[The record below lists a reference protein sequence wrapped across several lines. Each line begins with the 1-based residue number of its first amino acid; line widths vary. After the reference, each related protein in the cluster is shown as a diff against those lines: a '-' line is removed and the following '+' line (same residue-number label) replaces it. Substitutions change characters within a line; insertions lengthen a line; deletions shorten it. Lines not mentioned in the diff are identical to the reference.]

1 MEWLQITPFLAYQD
15 YWITGQTDLT
25 EAYDGLL
32 YNNTQIQFID
42 DKTGLINTSKPIS
55 RPELFGTGPGRHI
68 IGWDP
73 APAKDMFSK
82 SDFMSVPNM
91 FTVHGLE
98 LLSEL
103 LTKAGKSADAQKC
116 ASHAATLRKAVMSQ
130 MWNAKTNRFCDGI
143 CTDQKVNGHSGIYSD
158 MYPLWMGLVPEEHV
172 ATVWK
177 SLTSWGLEQIG
188 DCEWRCFSC
197 ILLRAS
203 LHSSSAHS
211 SSAIL
216 CDRLCLHEL
225 VRALLPASLTG
236 KALWCTD
243 GAFIYF
249 HALATHPSGD
259 TGEAALKA
267 LTKCDT
273 YS

>member
-32 YNNTQIQFID
+32 YNNTQIQFLD

-116 ASHAATLRKAVMSQ
+116 ATHAATLRKAVMSQ

-143 CTDQKVNGHSGIYSD
+143 CTDQKVDGHSGIYSD
-158 MYPLWMGLVPEEHV
+158 MYPLWMGLVPEAHV
-172 ATVWK
+172 ANVWK

-188 DCEWRCFSC
+188 DCEWRCFAAFFFCVPLPPPVFS
-197 ILLRAS
+197 RACACAFTS
-203 LHSSSAHS
+203 LADER
-211 SSAIL
+211 
-216 CDRLCLHEL
+216 C
-225 VRALLPASLTG
+225 G
-236 KALWCTD
+236 TD